1 MLISKLY
8 TYIKVY
14 MYIYISLPVYIYF
27 IIRRIFLS
35 LIKSSNIIIQI
46 SNTYL

>member
-1 MLISKLY
+1 
-8 TYIKVY
+8 
-14 MYIYISLPVYIYF
+14 MYRFDKTKFIISLPVYIYF

-46 SNTYL
+46 SNKYL